1 MFVAMSLPQSADLG
15 ITDPTARR
23 QQRPHSGGERKRKD
37 DRDRLPLHLVAA
49 DPDAPE
55 ALITALLEAFPQATN
70 ARDKAGWLPL
80 HDAAHAG
87 GPAHLYRA
95 TRAPPP
101 RLIS

>member
-1 MFVAMSLPQSADLG
+1 MSLPQSADLG

-80 HDAAHAG
+80 HDSAHVG
-87 GPAHLYRA
+87 GPSKLYRCHHHE
-95 TRAPPP
+95 PP
-101 RLIS
+101 RFLNL